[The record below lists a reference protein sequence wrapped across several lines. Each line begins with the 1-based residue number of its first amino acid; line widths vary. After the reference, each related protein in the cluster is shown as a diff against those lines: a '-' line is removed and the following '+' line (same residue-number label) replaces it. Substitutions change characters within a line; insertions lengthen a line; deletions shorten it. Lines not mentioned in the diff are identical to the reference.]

1 MAVFARH
8 RTVRLSVLLAILAA
22 LVPGLIFH
30 ATHTSTSGLSTAPPL
45 TPAQKSA
52 AQAALDRVNP
62 PATFR
67 RYTSWRLGT
76 SPETAVPCLARP
88 AICFGSGDVVRP
100 LTLHAATT
108 LPTTFHIRM
117 GQASCGDGAGLPIS
131 SCNGSATIPG
141 YKLGFIVTVEHPR
154 ARTPAPRHTSRPLRD
169 QKCVETP
176 AGSGNVR
183 SPDPGRSGLDWTS

>member
-141 YKLGFIVTVEHPR
+141 YKLGFIVTVEHPVR
-154 ARTPAPRHTSRPLRD
+154 AGQRPGTQVVLFAI
-169 QKCVETP
+169 KS
-176 AGSGNVR
+176 A
-183 SPDPGRSGLDWTS
+183 